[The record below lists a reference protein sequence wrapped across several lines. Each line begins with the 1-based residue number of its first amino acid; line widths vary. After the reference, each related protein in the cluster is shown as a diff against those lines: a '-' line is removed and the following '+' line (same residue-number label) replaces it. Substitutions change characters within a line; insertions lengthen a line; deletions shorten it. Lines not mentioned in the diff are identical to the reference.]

1 MAQHGLQL
9 YKIYIINWTTPLA
22 VEGLYLG
29 NDRLLDMGV
38 TPIYVKDVLSDY
50 SFDKIY
56 DKKKNDVED
65 TEVNIDQMSIFEFLG
80 E

>member
-1 MAQHGLQL
+1 MVLQL
-9 YKIYIINWTTPLA
+9 YKNLHNNWTIPLA
-22 VEGLYLG
+22 VDGLYLG

-38 TPIYVKDVLSDY
+38 TPIYVKDILSDD

-56 DKKKNDVED
+56 DKNKNDIEA
-65 TEVNIDQMSIFEFLG
+65 TEINIDQMSIFEFLG

>member
-1 MAQHGLQL
+1 MV
-9 YKIYIINWTTPLA
+9 YSFTIPLA

-38 TPIYVKDVLSDY
+38 TPIYVKDILSDD

-56 DKKKNDVED
+56 DKNKNDIEA
-65 TEVNIDQMSIFEFLG
+65 TEINIDQMSIFEFLG